1 MAEEPKS
8 GRAERAA
15 NLFDLR
21 RIIGFLFVAW
31 GLLLT
36 VLGLTESDAEIAKAA
51 DVNINL
57 IAGLGM
63 LAFGLLFLL
72 WAFTRPLGEELREAE
87 TGEHQASP
95 RAAAPHGVDAAALAS
110 KESRRRARGDSEGG
124 RRPRDP
130 GGE

>member
-87 TGEHQASP
+87 TGEHQTSP

>member
-1 MAEEPKS
+1 MAEPTTPN
-8 GRAERAA
+8 RVERAA

-21 RIIGFLFVAW
+21 RIIGGVFVVW
-31 GLLLT
+31 GVLLT
-36 VLGLTESDAEIAKAA
+36 ILGLTESDAEVAKAA

-57 IAGLGM
+57 FAGLGM
-63 LAFGLLFLL
+63 LVVGGLFLL

-87 TGEHQASP
+87 TGEFTTSP
-95 RAAAPHGVDAAALAS
+95 RAAAPPGVAAAGLAS
-110 KESRRRARGDSEGG
+110 EESRRRARGHSEGG